1 MPIAP
6 FRASSLNRG
15 VPSTGFTDW
24 EKGQIVGTADIVEE
38 TKNAFQRNEWFGAFA
53 RLHCM
58 IEFWMQEIY
67 EFDSK
72 KDRTVD
78 QAEYLNKHYFYGYW
92 RLVED
97 VRKIGVIS
105 DGEAARLVEFGR
117 LRNRIF
123 HRLIKHSYSAG
134 PNNPVGREEVVRGFE
149 EGLDLESLLRERL
162 QKLTASHSTKT

>member
-1 MPIAP
+1 
-6 FRASSLNRG
+6 
-15 VPSTGFTDW
+15 
-24 EKGQIVGTADIVEE
+24 
-38 TKNAFQRNEWFGAFA
+38 
-53 RLHCM
+53 M

-78 QAEYLNKHYFYGYW
+78 QADFMNKHYSYGYW
-92 RLVED
+92 RQVED
-97 VRKIGVIS
+97 VRKIGIIS
-105 DGEAARLVEFGR
+105 DAEAARLVEFGR

-149 EGLDLESLLRERL
+149 EGLDLETLLRDRL
-162 QKLTASHSTKT
+162 QKLTANHSTKT

>member
-1 MPIAP
+1 MDLRAIRVSIRTRPREQTEWVRTLLRTHWLHYFLDKYASRPLPGNVPMPIAP

-78 QAEYLNKHYFYGYW
+78 QVDYL
-92 RLVED
+92 
-97 VRKIGVIS
+97 
-105 DGEAARLVEFGR
+105 
-117 LRNRIF
+117 
-123 HRLIKHSYSAG
+123 
-134 PNNPVGREEVVRGFE
+134 
-149 EGLDLESLLRERL
+149 
-162 QKLTASHSTKT
+162 